1 MVSEPSLVSKLEPSP
16 ITESVPR
23 RNLLHSRQIPW
34 GYGRDRLTATA
45 VDPDRLFIYWEVRDE
60 AIDAGRERLGP
71 AGVRA
76 SLVLRV
82 YDTSGRIFDGDNAH
96 SYFDQDVQRG
106 DRQWFCSVSKPASSA
121 HVELGLRTPDGR
133 FLKLIRSGRV
143 DFPRRDPAAW
153 RPPEW
158 MRVVART
165 GDIASRETSHAHPHA
180 SGGNGAGGDHAALG
194 GGPTGSGAQ
203 GEGAAL
209 GSIIGTSEQFETVEY
224 DSYELRQFD
233 FERYETDT
241 GWQIDPVDPTAV
253 YRMVTLSWQE
263 LGMGITTWESGPS
276 ESSWQAGP
284 FTYPTEVIVP
294 AVERH
299 EGEARVYRT
308 GEQVRVLHGP
318 WQVVIRGINA
328 HASRR
333 VLARWEVHRS
343 WVSVATRG
351 GEHPGAVVQGDGRP
365 VGASERFLAASE
377 MRLRGASEVFF
388 LGASERRLGGA
399 SETRF
404 LAASQWIARGASER
418 RLTGASEWR
427 LMGQSELR
435 LKGASERR
443 LSGASELRLM
453 GASERR
459 LRKGAS
465 EHRLGGGSESR
476 LGGASEARIV
486 SISGFPP
493 APSRKG

>member
-34 GYGRDRLTATA
+34 GYGRDRLTAIA

-60 AIDAGRERLGP
+60 ALDAGRERLGP
-71 AGVRA
+71 AGARA

-96 SYFDQDVQRG
+96 SYFDQDIQRG

-143 DFPRRDPAAW
+143 DFPRRDSAPW
-153 RPPEW
+153 RAPEW
-158 MRVVART
+158 MRVVAHT
-165 GDIASRETSHAHPHA
+165 GDIVSRETAHSHATG
-180 SGGNGAGGDHAALG
+180 GGNGAGAVPAG
-194 GGPTGSGAQ
+194 GGGAPA
-203 GEGAAL
+203 GGAEGGPL
-209 GSIIGTSEQFETVEY
+209 GSITTSEQLETVEY

-241 GWQIDPVDPTAV
+241 GWQVDPVDPTAV

-263 LGMGITTWESGPS
+263 LGMGITTWESGPT

-294 AVERH
+294 SVEHH

-351 GEHPGAVVQGDGRP
+351 GEQLGAVVRGDGRP

-388 LGASERRLGGA
+388 LGASERRLGGS

-465 EHRLGGGSESR
+465 EHRLGGGSEPR

>member
-23 RNLLHSRQIPW
+23 RNLLQSRQIPW

-60 AIDAGRERLGP
+60 ALDAGRERLGP
-71 AGVRA
+71 AGARA

-143 DFPRRDPAAW
+143 DFPRRDPAPW

-158 MRVVART
+158 MRVVAHT
-165 GDIASRETSHAHPHA
+165 GDIVSRQTAHSH
-180 SGGNGAGGDHAALG
+180 GAGGGGQPAGAEHAGFAGGAPPSG
-194 GGPTGSGAQ
+194 GGAEGTLEGSVIA
-203 GEGAAL
+203 
-209 GSIIGTSEQFETVEY
+209 SEQFETVEY

-241 GWQIDPVDPTAV
+241 GWQVDPADPTAV

-263 LGMGITTWESGPS
+263 LGMGITTWESGPT

-328 HASRR
+328 HSSRR

-343 WVSVATRG
+343 WVSVATRSA
-351 GEHPGAVVQGDGRP
+351 EPAGAVARSDGRP

-377 MRLRGASEVFF
+377 LRLRGASEVFF

-435 LKGASERR
+435 LMGASERR

-465 EHRLGGGSESR
+465 EHRLGGASEAR

-493 APSRKG
+493 APTRKG